1 MWEHA
6 KEKSMNRRT
15 ISRMRVNHLYVA
27 CGMVLLCLIGSP
39 VWAQGKSEKTFH
51 AVAIDAK
58 GVETEIKNIIFYWEE
73 KISETAFVP
82 HEMKEVPV
90 KRGTATV
97 KIKFEGIKHMD
108 LKPSGSS
115 TPPNVT
121 ITLND
126 GKTGEFVLAIA
137 GSFKGLSDFGEVELP
152 AAELKKLTFK

>member
-1 MWEHA
+1 
-6 KEKSMNRRT
+6 MNRQT
-15 ISRMRVNHLYVA
+15 ISRATTQRA
-27 CGMVLLCLIGSP
+27 CMMYGLMVLCLIGSP
-39 VWAQGKSEKTFH
+39 AWAESKSERAFQV
-51 AVAIDAK
+51 VATDTK
-58 GVETEIKNIIFYWEE
+58 GVETDVKNVIFYWEE

-82 HEMKEVPV
+82 HELREVPV

-97 KIKFEGIKHMD
+97 KIKFEGIKQID

-115 TPPNVT
+115 APPNVT

-137 GSFKGLSDFGEVELP
+137 GSFKGQSDFGEVELP